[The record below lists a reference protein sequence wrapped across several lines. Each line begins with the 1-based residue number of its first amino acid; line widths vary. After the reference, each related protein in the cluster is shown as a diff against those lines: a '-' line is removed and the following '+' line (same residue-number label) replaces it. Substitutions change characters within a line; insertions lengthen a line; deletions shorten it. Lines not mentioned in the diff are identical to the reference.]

1 VDEKENPNG
10 ETNGRG
16 SSNGTFVTAVRLG
29 DGVFGIGPQE
39 LMIIALLFLVVFGPR
54 KASSMARDL
63 GRFVNEAR
71 RPVEELKSE
80 LAAAGEHWNEPTESA
95 SDLHSGNG
103 GNAAR
108 NRATKSAGDLGKGG
122 AAPEDVGVPPE

>member
-1 VDEKENPNG
+1 
-10 ETNGRG
+10 
-16 SSNGTFVTAVRLG
+16 
-29 DGVFGIGPQE
+29 VFGIGPQE
-39 LMIIALLFLVVFGPR
+39 LMIIALLLLVVFGPQ

-80 LAAAGEHWNEPTESA
+80 LTAAREPWNEPTESA

-103 GNAAR
+103 EDAAQP
-108 NRATKSAGDLGKGG
+108 GDEERRLPGRGG
-122 AAPEDVGVPPE
+122 ATPEDVRIPTE

>member
-1 VDEKENPNG
+1 
-10 ETNGRG
+10 
-16 SSNGTFVTAVRLG
+16 
-29 DGVFGIGPQE
+29 VFGIGPQE
-39 LMIIALLFLVVFGPR
+39 LVIIALLLLVVFGPR

-80 LAAAGEHWNEPTESA
+80 LAAAGEPWNEPTESA

-103 GNAAR
+103 EDAAR
-108 NRATKSAGDLGKGG
+108 NRATKSAGYLGKGG
-122 AAPEDVGVPPE
+122 THS